1 MVEQVR
7 IDHINCPQPLAAKIF
22 YASEAF
28 HLLLLRK
35 NLQQDHLWI
44 QFPHMARICLTSKL
58 IMLTSSKASQ
68 DTVPTS
74 EAMKA
79 SSSSKPAQEM
89 PKDRPSKPSHIEM
102 GRSVW
107 KQKYLQTM
115 KKLGYFSSKVNV
127 QLPAEQTIPTL
138 KNADIIVYRS
148 FFKAGLRLPMYQ
160 LIAKIFEKYDIFMH
174 QLTLNAIVRLGA
186 FILAMLSQGG
196 RIKADVFC
204 RIHYLHYQTKARVEK
219 LHNNFRC
226 YNFVYRKYVVVPV
239 LAYRTKQHGD

>member
-1 MVEQVR
+1 
-7 IDHINCPQPLAAKIF
+7 
-22 YASEAF
+22 
-28 HLLLLRK
+28 
-35 NLQQDHLWI
+35 
-44 QFPHMARICLTSKL
+44 
-58 IMLTSSKASQ
+58 
-68 DTVPTS
+68 
-74 EAMKA
+74 
-79 SSSSKPAQEM
+79 
-89 PKDRPSKPSHIEM
+89 
-102 GRSVW
+102 
-107 KQKYLQTM
+107 M
-115 KKLGYFSSKVNV
+115 KKLDYFNSNVNV
-127 QLPAEQTIPTL
+127 WLLDEETIPNP
-138 KNADIIVYRS
+138 KKDEVVVYRS

-196 RIKADVFC
+196 RTKADVFC